1 MPGLLALAVMAL
13 ATATAPSMA
22 SPKASAGAPAG
33 RHADGPGLTLR
44 SADISWN
51 FAEVRALLCGPAQ
64 TAEHDPETT
73 LRLFPDVTVEVTG
86 GQVRRGRTGE
96 VDWAAQVKG
105 DPDGSA
111 DFHFD
116 TLCSGPD
123 GSSAQVAAQIST
135 GGHTYALASTS
146 PGTVRVQELNPA
158 ASEGTS
164 GRPDDAVE
172 PPDDPAVAAPRPE
185 GTTASPSVRD
195 DASADCQG
203 AKDVNTIDMAVFYT
217 KEAADKAGG
226 EDKVKAQAKLG
237 VDLTNRGFVN
247 SKLPVRARLVY
258 AGPAADEPGLPA
270 EQDDL
275 GVYRQWASDNDLW
288 TKYAAD
294 DVAVFQSIG
303 TGVGS
308 FVQDPKPSSAKR
320 MILLMNI
327 SYVPNLTLGHELG
340 HNLGLDHDWV
350 TEPEPG
356 KYPYAHG
363 WIPPSKKWR
372 TIMAYPGGCAGCER
386 INHYS
391 DAEASYEGEPLGAP
405 DSAPQPSDAVRM
417 IRKNAAVVA
426 AMQPEKTPAVY
437 CRLTAKST
445 PDAGGSATVDV
456 PGPFTKGSLV
466 HASATANPNFRLVG
480 WSLNGTPLA
489 DTDTSVSVT
498 VDADSTLEAR
508 YAQIDCALTLQA
520 QPTDGGKVTVDRS
533 APYRCGSTVTL
544 TATPAPGWQFA
555 GWNSG
560 NSPTTRDVVATTPVH
575 QFTLDRDT
583 TMSATFTRTSVV
595 PPAPPVPNP
604 PVPNPP
610 VPNPPVPNPPAPPT
624 PDQPAPPQPAALKSA
639 LPSTKPE
646 LASTGTPVPLVGIA
660 LTAGLAM
667 TVGGILLARLRRKGR
682 A

>member
-1 MPGLLALAVMAL
+1 MA
-13 ATATAPSMA
+13 
-22 SPKASAGAPAG
+22 
-33 RHADGPGLTLR
+33 LR
-44 SADISWN
+44 SADISWHL
-51 FAEVRALLCGPAQ
+51 AEARSLLCDPAQ
-64 TAEHDPETT
+64 AAEHDPETT

-86 GQVRRGRTGE
+86 GQVRRGPAGE

-116 TLCSGPD
+116 NLCSGPD
-123 GSSAQVAAQIST
+123 ASSAQVAAQIST
-135 GGHTYALASTS
+135 GGHTYALASTTS
-146 PGTVRVQELNPA
+146 GTVRVQELDPA
-158 ASEGTS
+158 LSEGTP
-164 GRPDDAVE
+164 GRPDDGVD
-172 PPDDPAVAAPRPE
+172 PPDDSPVGATPATSPRPE
-185 GTTASPSVRD
+185 GAAASPSVRV

-226 EDKVKAQAKLG
+226 EDKAKAQAKLG
-237 VDLTNRGFVN
+237 VDLVNRGFTN
-247 SKLPVRARLVY
+247 SGLAVRARLVY
-258 AGPAADEPGLPA
+258 TGPAADEPGLPA
-270 EQDDL
+270 VESDDL
-275 GVYRQWASDNDLW
+275 SAYRKWASDNELW
-288 TKYAAD
+288 TKYAVD
-294 DVAVFQSIG
+294 DIALFQSVG
-303 TGVGS
+303 TGIGS

-320 MILLMNI
+320 MFLMMNV
-327 SYVPNLTLGHELG
+327 SYVSNLTLGHELG

-356 KYPYAHG
+356 RYPYAHG

-386 INHYS
+386 INRYS
-391 DAEASYEGEPLGAP
+391 DATGTHEGEPLGAP
-405 DSAPQPSDAVRM
+405 DSAPQPSDGVRM
-417 IRKNAAVVA
+417 IRRTAPVVA

-445 PDAGGSATVDV
+445 PDTGGSATVDV
-456 PGPFTKGSLV
+456 PGPYTKGSLV
-466 HASATANPNFRLVG
+466 HAGATANPNFRLIG

-489 DTDTSVSVT
+489 DTDSSVSVT

-520 QPTDGGKVTVDRS
+520 QPVAGGTVTVDRS

-560 NSPTTRDVVATTPVH
+560 NGPTTRDVVATTPVH
-575 QFTLDRDT
+575 RFTLDRDT
-583 TMSATFTRTSVV
+583 AMSATFTQTPVV
-595 PPAPPVPNP
+595 PPAPPGPNP

-610 VPNPPVPNPPAPPT
+610 VPPT
-624 PDQPAPPQPAALKSA
+624 PDQLAPPVPSIHPEPAVASAKS
-639 LPSTKPE
+639 E
-646 LASTGTPVPLVGIA
+646 LASTGTHTPLVGIA
-660 LTAGLAM
+660 LTAGLAVM
-667 TVGGILLARLRRKGR
+667 VGGLLLAGLRRKARGAGR
-682 A
+682 